1 MYHKWGFNAFQTNF
15 ILKKKNKTKQRT
27 SNTFRFSAESN
38 LILPIIKSTSVAQQY
53 TLDRMLVGF
62 NKGNGVLEKKNHH
75 RYNNSVI

>member
-1 MYHKWGFNAFQTNF
+1 MLFKP
-15 ILKKKNKTKQRT
+15 ILYFKKKQKTKQRT